1 MQGAAETARL
11 TAINTDYGKVT
22 DLSVPQFIL
31 SFIPSNPFA
40 ELTGANPTSIIS
52 VVIFAVF

>member
-1 MQGAAETARL
+1 MLLKTARL
-11 TAINTDYGKVT
+11 TAINTDHVGKVT
-22 DLSVPQFIL
+22 DLSVPQFIPFPL
-31 SFIPSNPFA
+31 FRNPFA